1 MNAQKNICVCY
12 RVLYCK
18 KRMRPDQKILTRPL
32 YVKSD
37 YFKGEFG
44 SFFI

>member
-1 MNAQKNICVCY
+1 MHRKIFVSVIGFCIA
-12 RVLYCK
+12 K